1 MLDSFLKSISDP
13 RITAWEIG
21 RHEII
26 PAKRP
31 KKRDIPDSLDPKVQR
46 ILKSNFNS
54 LYSHQREA
62 IDHSLRK
69 EDVVLATSTASGKS
83 LAFQSSVCHNLL
95 CNPDSH
101 AMFIFPLKALE
112 RDQLDSFLS
121 FSKGLGLSAAIYDG
135 DTPDSERRR
144 IRGAPPRVLI
154 TNPDMLH
161 LSILGYSASWKDFL
175 SRLSFVVLDEVH
187 TYKGIFGAHI
197 SQVLLRLERIC
208 AAFGT
213 APQYFTCSATIS
225 NPGAFVTNLTGKP
238 PRVVDKSGAG
248 TAQRHFLFIKP
259 FLSPY
264 TVATRLFIMGLE
276 SGLKTIV
283 FTKAR
288 KITELITSWVI
299 DEADHLKNRIS
310 SYRAGFLPEERRAI
324 EARLFSGKMDGVIS
338 TSALEMGIDVGGLDL
353 CVLVGYPGTIIN
365 TWQRGGRVGRGAKP
379 SAIAMIAGHDALD
392 QYFMNN
398 PDDFFNRPCEEAVID
413 RHNEE
418 VLKRHLPCAAAELP
432 IRDLEQWTE
441 NETVQGALKTLCE
454 DGLLTRRE
462 KEGIWTSNYPRPH
475 RNVDLRGIGKSFGI
489 FLEGTKKLL
498 GSVAGIRALKECHE
512 GAVYLHRTK
521 KYLITNLDLK
531 RANIQARPERLNYYT
546 RAVSEKDTE
555 ILGQPLR
562 CQEYEGFK
570 VREAKLKV
578 TEHIVAYEKRRTSGQ
593 DLIGVVELDLP
604 PVIFKTIG
612 FWIEIPEIIKNY
624 IESQG
629 LHFMGGIHAIEHAMI
644 SLMPIHVL
652 CDRDDIGGISVT
664 DHEQVCGPAVFIY
677 DGHPGGVGLS
687 SKAFDKIRELLEQ
700 TLSLIKSCKCD
711 DGCPSCIHSPK
722 CGSGNKP
729 LDKLACEKILMGL
742 MDLTTIKLP
751 QKRKPQKRHPIF
763 PDLALSC
770 ESKPGKKNLNA
781 DKRSTMALRKTSPKP
796 NARFEQPGGRI
807 SEKEDREIRIRDI
820 DHYVVFDLE
829 TKRLAQDVGGW
840 KNISR
845 MGLSVAVT
853 YSNRL
858 GYMTFFEDN
867 VKDLVEFLD
876 ASDLVIGFNHIG
888 FDYKV
893 LSAYTDFDF
902 HHLNNLDMLIEIKG
916 VIGHRVKLQNLA
928 EITLGEGKSGD
939 GLDAV
944 KWFREG
950 KMDLV
955 EAYCRDDVRIT
966 RDLYLFALKNDF
978 LLYTNQE
985 GTVVRIPLNWPG
997 PTDPTPDK
1005 ELYAGP

>member
-1 MLDSFLKSISDP
+1 MLDSFLKSISNP
-13 RITAWEIG
+13 GITAWEIG

-31 KKRDIPDSLDPKVQR
+31 EIRDIPYSLDCRVQR
-46 ILKSNFNS
+46 ILKSKFNG
-54 LYSHQREA
+54 LYSHQWEA
-62 IDHSLRK
+62 IEYSVTG

-83 LAFQSSVCHNLL
+83 LAYQSAVCHCLL
-95 CNPDSH
+95 NKPDSH
-101 AMFIFPLKALE
+101 GIFIFPLKALE
-112 RDQLDSFLS
+112 RDQLESFVS

-135 DTPDSERRR
+135 DTPDTERRK
-144 IRGAPPRVLI
+144 IRSRPPRVLI

-161 LSILGYSASWKDFL
+161 LSILGYPDSWRNFL
-175 SRLSFVVLDEVH
+175 SKLSFVVLDEVH

-208 AAFGT
+208 AAFG
-213 APQYFTCSATIS
+213 AAFQYFTCSATIS
-225 NPGAFVTNLTGKP
+225 NPGSFISNLTGRAPK
-238 PRVVDKSGAG
+238 VVDQSGAG
-248 TAQRHFLFIKP
+248 AAQRHFIFIRP

-264 TVATRLFIMGLE
+264 TVATRLFTMGLE
-276 SGLKTIV
+276 NGLKTIA

-299 DEADHLKNRIS
+299 EEADHLKNRIS

-324 EARLFSGKMDGVIS
+324 EAKLFSGEMDGVIS

-379 SAIAMIAGHDALD
+379 SAIVMIAGNDALD

-432 IRDLEQWTE
+432 ISEQEEWTK
-441 NETVQGALKTLCE
+441 NRTVQGVLETLCVE
-454 DGLLTRRE
+454 GILTRRK
-462 KEGIWTSNYPRPH
+462 KEGTWASNYPRPH

-498 GSVAGIRALKECHE
+498 GSSAGIRTLKECHE
-512 GAVYLHRTK
+512 GAVYLHRTQ
-521 KYLITNLDLK
+521 KYLITKLDLK

-562 CQEYEGFK
+562 YQEYEGFK

-578 TEHIVAYEKRRTSGQ
+578 TERIVAYEKRRSSGQ
-593 DLIGVVELDLP
+593 DLIGTVDLELP
-604 PVIFKTIG
+604 PVIFNTVG
-612 FWIEIPEIIKNY
+612 FWIEIPEKIKDY
-624 IESQG
+624 IDKQN
-629 LHFMGGIHAIEHAMI
+629 LHFMGGIHAIEHGMI

-664 DHEQVCGPAVFIY
+664 NHDQVCGPAVFIY

-687 SKAFDKIRELLEQ
+687 SRAFDKIMELVEQ
-700 TLSLIKSCKCD
+700 TLRLISDCKCL

-729 LDKLACEKILMGL
+729 LDKLACEMILKGL
-742 MDLTTIKLP
+742 LYPATNNSPK
-751 QKRKPQKRHPIF
+751 KRKKPNRTPIF
-763 PDLALSC
+763 PDLATPVEPKNTNMNTKTDHGAKKTLV
-770 ESKPGKKNLNA
+770 EKRSKPSIAIKCEKVV
-781 DKRSTMALRKTSPKP
+781 SPK
-796 NARFEQPGGRI
+796 A
-807 SEKEDREIRIRDI
+807 EIDPRTRPI

-840 KNISR
+840 KNISK
-845 MGLSVAVT
+845 MGLSVAVA

-858 GYMTFFEDN
+858 GYMTFFEDR
-867 VKDLVEFLD
+867 VKDLVELFE

-893 LSAYTDFDF
+893 LSAYTNFGF
-902 HHLNNLDMLIEIKG
+902 TNLNNLDMLNEIKKCLG
-916 VIGHRVKLQNLA
+916 YRVKLQNLA

-944 KWFREG
+944 KWFRDG
-950 KMDLV
+950 RMDLV

-966 RDLYLFALKNDF
+966 RDLYLFAVKNGF
-978 LLYTNQE
+978 LLHRTQE

-997 PTDPTPDK
+997 PTDPTPDTG
-1005 ELYAGP
+1005 LYANP